1 MEYKLVIKGTLANLN
16 DYLSAERITIRTPRG
31 ITTKGNI
38 LKKSTQEKIYPFIY
52 QQLRGVHITK
62 PVTLHYT
69 FYEPNRKRDLDNI
82 ASFGMKVIQD
92 SLVHTRVLTND
103 GWKNICGFT
112 CDFDVD
118 DNDPRIEI
126 LIKEKE

>member
-1 MEYKLVIKGTLANLN
+1 MEYKLTILGQMANLN

-38 LKKSTQEKIYPFIY
+38 LKQKTQDGIYDFIH

-62 PVTLHYT
+62 AVTLHYT

-92 SLVHTRVLTND
+92 SLVKTKVLEND
-103 GWKNICGFT
+103 NWKCVKKFT
-112 CDFDVD
+112 CDFEVD
-118 DNDPRIEI
+118 SKNPRIEI
-126 LIKEKE
+126 IIKEID